1 MNRQWTKRRV
11 LLEQPDG
18 LRRWDRAY
26 QLILAWSIAPTLD
39 GQSHPSSPTQFQ
51 EEQDACQ
58 CVCPSLD
65 STSSA
70 KSND

>member
-1 MNRQWTKRRV
+1 MKRPWTKRRV

-26 QLILAWSIAPTLD
+26 QLLMMWSTPPTPD
-39 GQSHPSSPTQFQ
+39 ERANPSDPHQLQ
-51 EEQDACQ
+51 EESHACQ
-58 CVCPSLD
+58 CVCPSVD
-65 STSSA
+65 AASSS

>member
-1 MNRQWTKRRV
+1 MNRPWTKRRV

-26 QLILAWSIAPTLD
+26 QLILAWSIAEMPD
-39 GQSHPSSPTQFQ
+39 EQSDPIVPHQRQ
-51 EEQDACQ
+51 EESHACQ
-58 CVCPSLD
+58 CVCASVD
-65 STSSA
+65 STASP